1 VNGPGISEQQVFGKC
16 ARRLIPFL
24 GLLYLASYIDRV
36 NAGFAAL
43 TMNRDLGF
51 SAAVFGFGAGIFFA
65 GYLLFQVPANAA
77 LLRFGARRWMA
88 SLLVTWGAISA
99 ATALVQGPLSFY
111 TLRFLLGVAEA
122 GLFPGVMFYLGV
134 WFPQAFRGRFAAIFV
149 CAIPLSAI
157 IGGPV
162 SGAILGMDRIAGLH
176 GWQWLFLLE
185 GLPARFL
192 GLAVLKWLPD
202 SPLHAPWLS
211 TAEKRTIAA
220 TLDAEVH
227 DQAEN
232 LGKALRDVRVLILA
246 LAGFA
251 AGSGLYVAGLWL
263 PQIVSAMGFS
273 NLGTGIVVAIVNV
286 GAMAMIVA
294 WGYSSDLRGE
304 RYVHLA
310 LAWLVA
316 AAGFAL
322 AGFASGS
329 IVALI
334 GLALAVAGIPAAIAP
349 YYTLPAGFL
358 KGAAEAGAIGAMNT
372 LVSLGGFAGPTLVGI
387 LRNRSGNY
395 ASGMMMV
402 AIELVV
408 AAVMVLLLARAT
420 NPARDVARTI
430 STPAAS
436 TWRRAT
442 ASRLRSST

>member
-1 VNGPGISEQQVFGKC
+1 MNGSEISEQRVFGKC
-16 ARRLIPFL
+16 AWRLVPFL

-51 SAAVFGFGAGIFFA
+51 SPAIFGFGAGIFFA

-77 LLRFGARRWMA
+77 LLRFGAKRWMA
-88 SLLVTWGAISA
+88 LLLVTWGAISA

-122 GLFPGVMFYLGV
+122 GLFPGVMFYLGL
-134 WFPQAFRGRFAAIFV
+134 WFPQAFRGRFAAAFV

-157 IGGPV
+157 MGGPL
-162 SGAILGMDRIAGLH
+162 SGAILGMDEMAGLH

-185 GLPARFL
+185 GLPACLL
-192 GLAVLKWLPD
+192 GFAVVKWLPD
-202 SPLHAPWLS
+202 NPAKAVWLS
-211 TAEKRTIAA
+211 TPEKQAIAA
-220 TLDAEVH
+220 RLDAEVH
-227 DQAEN
+227 GQPQN
-232 LGKALRDVRVLILA
+232 LGKALRDIRVLILA

-273 NLGTGIVVAIVNV
+273 NLGTGIVVAMVNV
-286 GAMAMIVA
+286 GAMAMIVV
-294 WGYSSDLRGE
+294 WGYSSDMRSE

-322 AGFASGS
+322 TGIASGS
-329 IVALI
+329 TVTLI

-349 YYTLPAGFL
+349 YYTLPSGFL

-372 LVSLGGFAGPTLVGI
+372 LVSLGGFAGPALVGV
-387 LRNRSGNY
+387 LRNRSGGY
-395 ASGMMMV
+395 ASGMQMLAV
-402 AIELVV
+402 ELVV
-408 AAVMVLLLARAT
+408 ASIMVLVLARAT
-420 NPARDVARTI
+420 ASARHVPRAI

-436 TWRRAT
+436 T
-442 ASRLRSST
+442 